1 MAYRCVFHT
10 GTICLAASC
19 CLGGTLFAFYFCCLQ
34 LDLPLSR
41 AFFKWMLGHEQSLG
55 PDDLHHVDPAVA
67 RTFVKL
73 QEILQQKK
81 RIDGDKSHVG
91 HSIILLPLCLM

>member
-1 MAYRCVFHT
+1 
-10 GTICLAASC
+10 
-19 CLGGTLFAFYFCCLQ
+19 
-34 LDLPLSR
+34 
-41 AFFKWMLGHEQSLG
+41 MLGHEQSLG

-81 RIDGDKSHVG
+81 RIDGDKSHVS
-91 HSIILLPLCLM
+91 HSLILLQLHLMLGYPSSYIIPWAGNCPLPSVDV